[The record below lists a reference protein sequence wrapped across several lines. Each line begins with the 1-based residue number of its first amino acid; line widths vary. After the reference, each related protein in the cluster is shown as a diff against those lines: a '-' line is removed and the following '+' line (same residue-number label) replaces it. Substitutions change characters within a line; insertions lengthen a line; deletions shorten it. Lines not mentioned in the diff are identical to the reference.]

1 MAGPLN
7 HYAEISERALSV
19 LPGPVNWV
27 FVSQETGAA
36 CDDALNETV
45 PDPNANVSADE
56 LKLKKGDTVVK
67 AKREP

>member
-27 FVSQETGAA
+27 FVSQETGAIA
-36 CDDALNETV
+36 WCCAAA
-45 PDPNANVSADE
+45 DPNANVSHDITE
-56 LKLKKGDTVVK
+56 LNFFDCSAQFVSS
-67 AKREP
+67 